1 MKRPS
6 LIGMVMLI
14 AMLAMAISACSPS
27 PKSRADDFTA
37 YLPEEVGGWELDE
50 TVKLLG
56 STVSN
61 EGHAILTYEGEDDAI
76 AYIVVRALASE
87 DAARVVL
94 TNRVRELQLMG
105 LAMDRDRAPGQ
116 ATAEIAQT
124 ERVRYALFGEGDLF
138 VEVNALS
145 AEGEDPISDES
156 FGVLLEIVRSALEKM
171 VE

>member
-6 LIGMVMLI
+6 LIGMVILI
-14 AMLAMAISACSPS
+14 TVLALAISACSPS

-37 YLPEEVGGWELDE
+37 YLPEVVGGWELDE

-61 EGHAILTYEGEDDAI
+61 EGHAILTYEGENDAI
-76 AYIVVRALASE
+76 AYIVVRALASD
-87 DAARVVL
+87 DAAEIAL
-94 TNRVRELQLMG
+94 TERVRELQLLG

-124 ERVRYALFGEGDLF
+124 ERVRYAVFNEADLF
-138 VEVNALS
+138 VEVNTLS

-156 FGVLLEIVRSALEKM
+156 FDALLEIVRGALEKM
-171 VE
+171 VD